1 MVVARNKGRVRNK
14 PDRVG
19 PVGNSVELF
28 QPVFHRNNFTDR
40 SCERLRLYR
49 PNGRTL
55 WRYRYLTKS
64 VAAGVSARAYL
75 VLETLPIRRDGTE
88 TGRNDVASLIGTV
101 WNKPGRPG

>member
-40 SCERLRLYR
+40 PCERLRPY
-49 PNGRTL
+49 PTNDRTL
-55 WRYRYLTKS
+55 WRYRYLTKWT
-64 VAAGVSARAYL
+64 AAGVSARAYL

-88 TGRNDVASLIGTV
+88 SGRDDAASPIGTV

>member
-1 MVVARNKGRVRNK
+1 MAVARNKGRVRNK

-28 QPVFHRNNFTDR
+28 QAVFPRNNFTDR
-40 SCERLRLYR
+40 PCERLQAYR
-49 PNGRTL
+49 TNDSTL
-55 WRYRYLTKS
+55 WRYRYLTKWA
-64 VAAGVSARAYL
+64 AAGVSARAYL

-88 TGRNDVASLIGTV
+88 TGRNDAAPLIGTV